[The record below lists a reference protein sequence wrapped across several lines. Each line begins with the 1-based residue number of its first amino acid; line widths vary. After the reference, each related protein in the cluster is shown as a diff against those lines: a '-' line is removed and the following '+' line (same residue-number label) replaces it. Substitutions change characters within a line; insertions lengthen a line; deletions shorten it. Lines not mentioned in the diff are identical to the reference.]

1 MPDQWPC
8 QTRQWEP
15 AGDDLTSKAEIRLER
30 LYARLG
36 RQIPALAGFLAWARR
51 PSARPAR
58 IPIGVLL
65 VLGGTFSIL
74 PILGIW
80 MLPLGLL
87 LLAVDLPP
95 LQTPIAWAIIK
106 GERWWA
112 LRKRRKGAAARKPL
126 REGQG

>member
-1 MPDQWPC
+1 MIV
-8 QTRQWEP
+8 
-15 AGDDLTSKAEIRLER
+15 IRLP
-30 LYARLG
+30 LG
-36 RQIPALAGFLAWARR
+36 I
-51 PSARPAR
+51 
-58 IPIGVLL
+58 VLIC
-65 VLGGTFSIL
+65 GGILSFL